1 MKADYQNFFKYL
13 YRLESKIAF
22 YPSILSLLGV
32 LFALFMYYIEGLNI
46 SKYLLENMPWSI
58 IKDVETAR
66 TILST
71 FIGGLISI
79 MVFSFSM
86 VMILLNQAS
95 NNYSPRVLPG
105 LISNTRHQIVLGV
118 FNSCLLYCIFTLI
131 VIEPTDS
138 KYQLPGFSVLL
149 AIIFMTFSL
158 GAFIYFIHSISQE
171 IQINNIMN
179 NIFKEAKKKLF
190 KLINNEKNYP
200 SSFPNT
206 ENWHIIT
213 SKKSG
218 YIENIILESIAKKL
232 NKVGA
237 KAETIVYKGAYVLK
251 GNPIIKTSEKLKK
264 EMNDEI
270 ASDFHFSRSEL
281 VEDNYLLAFKHL
293 TEIIVKAM
301 SPGINDPGTA
311 INAIDYLTELF
322 VLRMQKKDYSN
333 YSESEKIIINIKTIS
348 FEHLMYN
355 VMAAIRTYCKHD
367 IIIVHKL
374 MNMVKS
380 LLDSPDC
387 VDINYR
393 KIVFKEMNNIYQ
405 DSIHV
410 LHNKNDLKF
419 LEAEIASIKKSY

>member
-1 MKADYQNFFKYL
+1 MKINYHKFFGYM

-32 LFALFMYYIEGLNI
+32 SFALFMYYIEDLNV
-46 SKYLLENMPWSI
+46 SSYLLENAPWLI

-95 NNYSPRVLPG
+95 SNYSPRVLPG
-105 LISNTRHQIVLGV
+105 LISNTRHQIVLGI

-171 IQINNIMN
+171 IQINNIMSG
-179 NIFKEAKKKLF
+179 IYKEAKNRLC
-190 KLINNEKNYP
+190 KLIEIEKGNP
-200 SSFPNT
+200 SNFPDT
-206 ENWHIIT
+206 ESWHAIT

-218 YIENIILESIAKKL
+218 YIENFSLESITEKL
-232 NKVGA
+232 NKIDA
-237 KAETIVYKGAYVLK
+237 KAEIVVYKGAYVLK
-251 GNPIIKTSEKLKK
+251 GDTIIKTSEKFEKDI
-264 EMNDEI
+264 NHAI
-270 ASDFHFSRSEL
+270 FSDFHFSRSEL

-322 VLRMQKKDYSN
+322 VLRMQKKDSSN
-333 YSESEKIIINIKTIS
+333 YCESDKITISIKSIS
-348 FEHLMYN
+348 FEQLLYN
-355 VMAAIRTYCKHD
+355 VMASIRTYCIHD
-367 IIIVHKL
+367 ITIVQKL
-374 MNMVKS
+374 VNMFRS
-380 LLDSPDC
+380 LLDTTNC
-387 VDINYR
+387 VNENY
-393 KIVFKEMNNIYQ
+393 KKVVLQEMENIRL
-405 DSIHV
+405 DSVRAIQ
-410 LHNKNDLKF
+410 NKNDLKL
-419 LEAEIASIKKSY
+419 LETKMALIEKN